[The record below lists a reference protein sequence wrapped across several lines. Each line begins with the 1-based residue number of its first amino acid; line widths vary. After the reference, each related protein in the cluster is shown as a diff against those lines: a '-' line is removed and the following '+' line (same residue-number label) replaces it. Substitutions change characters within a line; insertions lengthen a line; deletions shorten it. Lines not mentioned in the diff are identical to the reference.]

1 MTRNGEQYATIE
13 SVEQLREIYG
23 EAGHRA
29 QTKERI
35 ALHPRDR
42 QWLAASPLVMLGTCD
57 EDGRCDVSPKG
68 DPAGSLV
75 HIIDDRTIAIPDRP
89 GNRRIDGFR
98 NIIAN
103 PYVGMNFVIPGR
115 IETLRINGH
124 ARLVSDAPF
133 FDALIVKGHRPRLA
147 MIVDIETIFF
157 HCGKAFL
164 RSELWKPETWNPDAL
179 PSHACITKDVQDPG
193 MSLEELEAYYG
204 PAYAKKIYVE
214 APRIESTV
222 S

>member
-1 MTRNGEQYATIE
+1 MDGDGYVAIE

-23 EAGHRA
+23 DAGTRA
-29 QTKERI
+29 LTKERTS
-35 ALHPRDR
+35 LHPHDR
-42 QWLAASPLVMLGTCD
+42 RWLAASPFCMLATCD
-57 EDGRCDVSPKG
+57 ENGLCDASPKG
-68 DPAGSLV
+68 DPPGSLV

-103 PYVGMNFVIPGR
+103 PYVGLNFVIPGR

-133 FDALIVKGHRPRLA
+133 FDELTVKGHRPRVA

-164 RSELWKPETWNPDAL
+164 RSQLWQPETWDPGAL

-204 PAYAKKIYVE
+204 PAYAQKIYTE
-214 APRIESTV
+214 APRISAVTG
-222 S
+222 